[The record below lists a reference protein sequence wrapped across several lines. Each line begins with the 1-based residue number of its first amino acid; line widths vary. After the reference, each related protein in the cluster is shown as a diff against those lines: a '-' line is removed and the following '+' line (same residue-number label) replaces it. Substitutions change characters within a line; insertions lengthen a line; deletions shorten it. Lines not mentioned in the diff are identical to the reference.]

1 MLVQPQHQKMLLKD
15 VAGVRHHFFIYTSQN
30 QLLPGLQEWEDLL
43 PQVSQQD
50 IMALAPISICQCL
63 PSASLHP
70 PLMGVEE
77 VLDASSALVCGEF
90 RRRSVTRSENRLCE
104 TVINIITPNCFAVW
118 MSSVSR
124 CIQNLASFTYLHICS
139 ALVLP
144 FSRLLVYG
152 SLL

>member
-104 TVINIITPNCFAVW
+104 TAINIITLCCLNIQ
-118 MSSVSR
+118 
-124 CIQNLASFTYLHICS
+124 CIKVHPEFGLLHISPLLICF